1 MGEGLIRAR
10 DLALGGVPW
19 DGGGIMLQL
28 PSFEGTA
35 LDLELHAARAGDIS
49 FTEEKSDAKQPAGIG
64 RLNFFAQLAEEH
76 DFSTG
81 ISGYFEEDNSLLVVD
96 FLYRWRPLGRFNS
109 LVLGGEWHFVDRQ
122 IGDEEET
129 SPDGGFLFL
138 QYQLNWNIYLG
149 VRWDHAAALE
159 EDDEITDVYSAYV
172 SYYTTEFFRM
182 RTGYEYRESDH
193 EEDDD
198 LHSLFLEF
206 NFVFGSHPAEPWW
219 VNR

>member
-1 MGEGLIRAR
+1 MKRT
-10 DLALGGVPW
+10 
-19 DGGGIMLQL
+19 
-28 PSFEGTA
+28 TA
-35 LDLELHAARAGDIS
+35 C
-49 FTEEKSDAKQPAGIG
+49 
-64 RLNFFAQLAEEH
+64 
-76 DFSTG
+76 
-81 ISGYFEEDNSLLVVD
+81 
-96 FLYRWRPLGRFNS
+96 WWFNS

-138 QYQLNWNIYLG
+138 QYQLNGNLYLG